1 MLDVAVVGAGPAGS
15 STAMEAARRGLKVAL
30 LEEHPSVGRPL
41 HCAGLLHQAS
51 FEQTGLKVPSE
62 VVDAWI
68 SRVCIYTGLGEPL
81 VEPFKLRALVVDRA
95 KFDQWLSSL
104 AVEAGAELKT
114 SCRAVGGAR
123 VDGGW
128 RLKLS
133 GWPGA
138 LEAELLVA
146 ADGVGGS
153 TLKLAGLAA
162 AKEVASCL
170 QYEVEGVE
178 VEDPERLDLYFSGSL
193 APGGYAWVIPLE
205 SKRRVRVGL
214 GVRRASRPAKHFLDS
229 FVKKLFGHVKPVECY
244 GGCVPVGGPI
254 KPSYAEAFLAVGDA
268 AGFANPLTG
277 AGIVGAVTSG
287 SIAGRIASEAC
298 PEGFTAASLA
308 SYEEECWRRLGK
320 GYMNVLRARRDL
332 ERLSSRDVKD
342 LIRRAGLV
350 EDLRARRY
358 LKAFVKVMLHK
369 PSLAAIALRAFK
381 VRDYILR

>member
-1 MLDVAVVGAGPAGS
+1 MDVAVVGAGPAGS
-15 STAMEAARRGLKVAL
+15 SAALEAARRGLKVAL
-30 LEEHPSVGRPL
+30 LEEHPNVGRPL

-51 FEQTGLKVPSE
+51 FEQTGFKVPSE
-62 VVDAWI
+62 VVDSWI
-68 SRVCIYTGLGEPL
+68 SRACIYTGLREPL
-81 VEPFKLRALVVDRA
+81 VGPFKLRALVVDRA

-114 SCRAVGGAR
+114 SCRVVGGER

-133 GWPGA
+133 RGSSG
-138 LEAELLVA
+138 LEAGLLVA

-153 TLKLAGLAA
+153 TLRLAGLPT
-162 AKEVASCL
+162 AKELASCL

-193 APGGYAWVIPLE
+193 APGGYAWVVPLQ

-214 GVRRASRPAKHFLDS
+214 GVRRAPMPAKRFLDS
-229 FVKKLFGHVKPVECY
+229 FVKQLFGHVKPVESY

-298 PEGFTAASLA
+298 PKGFTADSLA
-308 SYEEECWRRLGK
+308 SYEGECWRKLGR

-332 ERLSSRDVKD
+332 EKLSSRDVRD
-342 LIRRAGLV
+342 LIRRTGLV

-358 LKAFVKVMLHK
+358 LRAFVKVVLHK
-369 PSLAAIALRAFK
+369 PSLAATALRVFRI
-381 VRDYILR
+381 RDYILR